1 MPKYKDFEIIF
12 EPPYLLKY
20 GTEVEDMTNHDPE
33 LLNSVYK
40 EISETLGMDSAL
52 EIYRMFKGQQITFPQ
67 KFFNPAKIHQL
78 IIKEYD
84 GTNIRML
91 ATQKKPYDASSENLL
106 RNKQGEVFSLLC

>member
-1 MPKYKDFEIIF
+1 MPKYKDFEIMF

-84 GTNIRML
+84 GTNIRLL
-91 ATQKKPYDASSENLL
+91 AIKYGYSEKTIRRIIRESSE
-106 RNKQGEVFSLLC
+106 E